1 MNLSKIPVITK
12 ILKPCC
18 RHYFKYTSPSPVCP
32 PTAPYKFTVT
42 LMDASTNMG
51 QALALM
57 LKQNS
62 LVEELRLFD
71 DKDTIGIGM
80 DLSDIDTSTRILA
93 YTGEENLTEALTDTN
108 LVINCGGHSAN
119 PFESYEDLF
128 ERNAEDVRRTAIYL
142 TEFNRNAVFC
152 IARPPVESLVPM
164 VYQEYRRAGVKVPE
178 VKIIGAANYYSMR
191 ANHWIAKFM
200 NVDAFHVTCPIVG
213 GASPETAIAV
223 MSGSNPGKKLTDPRI
238 LNAIQEG
245 MAYGE
250 ERVLGITIH
259 EEASSAAF
267 APAVAAYRLINKIL
281 KGLRGDED
289 TYDCAFVKQEG
300 HLKKFLPYMTSIVK
314 FGRHGVYDTHMPDM
328 VGSELYRLKN
338 SYPVL
343 RAYIHLGEKYV
354 HGVPLPPAK
363 LPCNRP
369 CILTKTK
376 TVEDQRNPLKVKIHN
391 PADYDK
397 CGRIEERRDYGE
409 SCNS

>member
-93 YTGEENLTEALTDTN
+93 YTGEENLTEALT
-108 LVINCGGHSAN
+108 
-119 PFESYEDLF
+119 
-128 ERNAEDVRRTAIYL
+128 
-142 TEFNRNAVFC
+142 
-152 IARPPVESLVPM
+152 
-164 VYQEYRRAGVKVPE
+164 EYRRAGVKVPE